1 MRTSQQYQIAQETLE
16 SVKSNILDYCSR
28 FEHSAYYDS
37 NRFQYGSDHRKKYS
51 EFELVAAAKAINI
64 LSNSPTIVTDVD
76 RFMVQN
82 PDWLFGYLSYELKN
96 KIYAIESSNSNNSSF
111 KDYSFFQPETV
122 FTIKDETLTVHSLL
136 EPTAIKQMVSELL
149 TNKQSKEQTKVTTIN
164 LTPTICKEEYIKKV
178 NEIKEHIHFGD
189 IYEINFCQ
197 EFSTTVSDLNPKELF
212 AQLKR
217 TSPTPFSAWLRD
229 NDQYLLCASPER
241 YIKKIG
247 SLLFSQPIK
256 GTCPRGKEE
265 AEDKQNLETLLH
277 SEKEIS
283 ENVMIVDL
291 VRNDLSRI
299 AAKGSVAVEEC
310 CAPYAFPQV
319 YQLISTV
326 SCQLRPEIQ
335 LSDIIKATFPMG
347 SMTGAP
353 KLRAMQLADSF
364 ETFQRGVY
372 SGAVGYITPSGDF
385 DFNVVIRSFVYNQA
399 TGYLS
404 YAVGGAITM
413 LSEAEAE
420 YSECLVKAQAMNKTL
435 NALNGTD
442 FDQNH

>member
-1 MRTSQQYQIAQETLE
+1 VRTTQQYTIAPETLE
-16 SVKSNILDYCSR
+16 SIKSNILDYCSR

-37 NRFQYGSDHRKKYS
+37 NGFQYGLGHREKYS
-51 EFELVAAAKAINI
+51 EFELVAAAKAMYT
-64 LSNSPTIVTDVD
+64 LSNSPTILTDVD
-76 RFMVQN
+76 RFMAQT

-96 KIYAIESSNSNNSSF
+96 RIHSIESSNSNSTTF

-122 FTIKDETLTVHSLL
+122 FTIKGETLTVHSLL
-136 EPTAIKQMVSELL
+136 DSATIKQLINELL
-149 TNKQSKEQTKVTTIN
+149 IINPNDKQTKISDIN
-164 LTPTICKEEYIKKV
+164 LSPTICKEEYIKKV
-178 NEIKEHIHFGD
+178 NNLKKHIHFGD

-197 EFSTTVSDLNPKELF
+197 EFNAIVSNLNPKELF
-212 AQLKR
+212 AKLKK

-241 YIKKIG
+241 YIKKTG

-256 GTCPRGKEE
+256 GTCPRGKDET
-265 AEDKQNLETLLH
+265 EDKQNLETLLH
-277 SEKEIS
+277 SEKEKS

-310 CAPYAFPQV
+310 CAPYSFPQV

-326 SCQLRPEIQ
+326 TCQLRPAVNF
-335 LSDIIKATFPMG
+335 SDIIKATFPMG

-385 DFNVVIRSFVYNQA
+385 DFNVVIRSFVYNKA

-420 YSECLVKAQAMNKTL
+420 YSECLVKARAMNKTL

>member
-1 MRTSQQYQIAQETLE
+1 MRTTQQYTIAPETLE
-16 SVKSNILDYCSR
+16 SIKSNILDYCSR

-37 NRFQYGSDHRKKYS
+37 NGFQYGLGHREKYS

-64 LSNSPTIVTDVD
+64 LSNSPTILTDVD
-76 RFMVQN
+76 RFMAQT

-96 KIYAIESSNSNNSSF
+96 RIHSIESSNSNSTSF

-122 FTIKDETLTVHSLL
+122 FTIKGETLTVYSILDSA
-136 EPTAIKQMVSELL
+136 AIKRLMRELL
-149 TNKQSKEQTKVTTIN
+149 TTKPNDNQTKISDIN

-178 NEIKEHIHFGD
+178 NEIKENIHFGN

-197 EFSTTVSDLNPKELF
+197 EFSATVSNLNPKELF
-212 AQLKR
+212 AQLKK

-241 YIKKIG
+241 YIKKTG

-256 GTCPRGKEE
+256 GTCPRGKDET
-265 AEDKQNLETLLH
+265 EDKQNLETLLH

-299 AAKGSVAVEEC
+299 AAKGSVSVEEC

-326 SCQLRPEIQ
+326 TCQLRPEIQ

-372 SGAVGYITPSGDF
+372 SGAVGYITPVGDF
-385 DFNVVIRSFVYNQA
+385 DFNVVIRSFVYSEA
-399 TGYLS
+399 SGHLS

-420 YSECLVKAQAMNKTL
+420 YSECLVKARAMNKTL
-435 NALNGTD
+435 KALNGTD